1 MDSSISKD
9 ILSKYKIG
17 INGVKYKIISS
28 LNINN
33 ENTRDHKQGVNIFAN
48 VFAKNNIVLYV
59 VSFMLS
65 MVGLTGEFSIFSV
78 SMLGACFAS
87 SVPALGIVLVSLIGN
102 LIKYG
107 VGGALGYFLTA
118 LIMVVTLFLIKP
130 VYNEQ
135 ERNEKIK
142 IGKNVFIST
151 LLLQII
157 KLAISTF
164 TIYDML
170 SGVAVS
176 IIALVFYKIFV
187 NAIVVLQDFNKR
199 SAFSIE
205 EVIGASLL
213 LAISVGAFGDLN
225 IFGFGIRNILSILIV
240 MILGW
245 KNGVLVGTTSG
256 VTIGVTLGIITGSE
270 PIMIAAY
277 AISGMIAGI
286 LNRFGK
292 LGVIIGFALGN
303 VILAYVSNGY
313 TIELIHFKEIL
324 IASIGLLAVPKTL
337 HIDLEEFIGNS
348 KFLPVVPNRALNKSK
363 EVAENLNN
371 VSEAIQEMAT
381 AYKKYEPRTFEEN
394 THRNANKQIFIAEL
408 LNNLE
413 PYRENMLY
421 DDIANVDGKII
432 DKIFS
437 ILLDKQ
443 QIEKEDLLKTFA
455 ECNSYIIESNDNNVS
470 KLLEKN
476 INEIVRTINMSYRIS
491 KSDFIW
497 RKKVEQNNANME
509 KQLNGVS
516 KAIQNMAK
524 DIQKELELEEKYEK
538 ENKEIIEILKQKD
551 INIEDIS
558 ISKEDRYIVDIYLN
572 EILETIKINTIEK
585 VLTKVLKENI
595 VLNDEVSVGKKLSF
609 ISDDKYVMAIGS
621 GETIKNKSK
630 VSGDSILNIRL
641 KDGKYLVAISD
652 GMGSGQE
659 AKKSSTQALRML
671 ENLLLSGFD
680 KNTSL
685 ELINTSLINQNSEV
699 FSTLDIAIIDLY
711 KGTIEFIK
719 SGACPTYIKNKKKV
733 QIIKSNTLPAGI
745 IDVNDVQTF
754 DKDISMGDIMLM
766 CSDGILDS
774 NVEYKNKEL
783 WIKYLLEDIE
793 TNNTQKIADLIL
805 SEAIDNNYGIP
816 KDDMSII
823 VCKFMKKE
831 D

>member
-1 MDSSISKD
+1 MFQN
-9 ILSKYKIG
+9 
-17 INGVKYKIISS
+17 INEDTI
-28 LNINN
+28 NINN
-33 ENTRDHKQGVNIFAN
+33 ENTRDNKQGVNIFAN

-754 DKDISMGDIMLM
+754 DKDISTGDIMLM

>member
-1 MDSSISKD
+1 MFQN
-9 ILSKYKIG
+9 
-17 INGVKYKIISS
+17 INEDTI
-28 LNINN
+28 NINN
-33 ENTRDHKQGVNIFAN
+33 ENTRDNKQGVNIFAN

-78 SMLGACFAS
+78 SMLGACFVS

-151 LLLQII
+151 LLLQIV

-363 EVAENLNN
+363 EVAENLNS

-437 ILLDKQ
+437 ILLGKQ

-524 DIQKELELEEKYEK
+524 DIQKELELGEKYEK

-754 DKDISMGDIMLM
+754 DKDISTGDIMLM

-805 SEAIDNNYGIP
+805 SEAIDNNYGVP
-816 KDDMSII
+816 KDDMSIV

-831 D
+831 N

>member
-1 MDSSISKD
+1 MFQN
-9 ILSKYKIG
+9 
-17 INGVKYKIISS
+17 INEDTI
-28 LNINN
+28 NINN
-33 ENTRDHKQGVNIFAN
+33 ENTRDNKQGVNIFAN

-187 NAIVVLQDFNKR
+187 NAIVVLQDFNRK

-394 THRNANKQIFIAEL
+394 KQIFIAEL

-524 DIQKELELEEKYEK
+524 DIQKELELGEKYEK

-572 EILETIKINTIEK
+572 EILETLKINTIEK

-609 ISDDKYVMAIGS
+609 ISGDKYVMAIGS
-621 GETIKNKSK
+621 GETIKSKSQ

-754 DKDISMGDIMLM
+754 DKDISTGDIMLM

>member
-1 MDSSISKD
+1 MFQN
-9 ILSKYKIG
+9 
-17 INGVKYKIISS
+17 INEDTI
-28 LNINN
+28 NINN
-33 ENTRDHKQGVNIFAN
+33 ENTRDNKQGVNIFAN
-48 VFAKNNIVLYV
+48 VFAKKNIVLYV

-118 LIMVVTLFLIKP
+118 LIMIVTLFLIKP
-130 VYNEQ
+130 IYNEQ

-187 NAIVVLQDFNKR
+187 NAIVVLQDFNKK

-213 LAISVGAFGDLN
+213 LAISVGTFGDLN

-240 MILGW
+240 MVLGW

-363 EVAENLNN
+363 EVAENLNS

-524 DIQKELELEEKYEK
+524 DIQKELELREKYEK
-538 ENKEIIEILKQKD
+538 ENKEIIEILKQKN

-572 EILETIKINTIEK
+572 EILETLKINTIEK

-621 GETIKNKSK
+621 GETIKSKSQ
-630 VSGDSILNIRL
+630 VSGDSTLNIRL

-754 DKDISMGDIMLM
+754 DKDISTGDIMLM

-805 SEAIDNNYGIP
+805 NEAIDNNYGIP